1 MGMTVNGKTFNFQ
14 VDSLRYH
21 NSHVHHLRHQHNS
34 VPNSPNETEMGHR
47 TNHSKLGSNSAN
59 TSPISA
65 NRRDCSA
72 SSVGDTPVTFTY
84 NTNHFVR
91 TSRSEDQL
99 QMQKDA
105 GISAVDIDIEE
116 DITSS
121 LNTLLD
127 TRLEGGSNNSV
138 SSTNSDRIVWTYNA
152 PVTAA
157 SEQHKLC
164 SHTLSNGS
172 SSSQSS
178 SSTTS
183 SSPLRSGSP
192 ASPTSVSSS
201 VMSSQSGSRRMPY
214 TISNGPNCPQP
225 DYAQY
230 HHPNGDFSMSEVISN
245 ISSPDYHDDDSMGIR
260 DCVMEIS
267 DHSDSDSTLLVSE
280 PRQRQGSASDGDHRI
295 VIQVKGPEKDAG
307 GSRDRGKQNSKCND
321 RNSKSKQMYYGYQ
334 VSKNLFTH
342 HRIVGYR

>member
-1 MGMTVNGKTFNFQ
+1 M
-14 VDSLRYH
+14 
-21 NSHVHHLRHQHNS
+21 
-34 VPNSPNETEMGHR
+34 EMGHR
-47 TNHSKLGSNSAN
+47 THHCKSGSNSAN

-65 NRRDCSA
+65 NKRDSSNTSSA
-72 SSVGDTPVTFTY
+72 VDASVTSTFSY
-84 NTNHFVR
+84 NSNNFVR

-99 QMQKDA
+99 QMQKDTS
-105 GISAVDIDIEE
+105 ISAVDIEIDD

-127 TRLEGGSNNSV
+127 TRPEGGSNNSV
-138 SSTNSDRIVWTYNA
+138 SSANSDRIVWTYNA

-172 SSSQSS
+172 SSSHSS
-178 SSTTS
+178 SSTNS
-183 SSPLRSGSP
+183 SSPMRSGSP

-201 VMSSQSGSRRMPY
+201 VMSSQSGSKRLPY
-214 TISNGPNCPQP
+214 TFTNGPQP
-225 DYAQY
+225 EYNPY
-230 HHPNGDFSMSEVISN
+230 HHPNGEFSVSEAISN

-280 PRQRQGSASDGDHRI
+280 PRQRLGSANDGDHRI
-295 VIQVKGPEKDAG
+295 VIQVKGPEKDSG
-307 GSRDRGKQNSKCND
+307 NIKNRGKQNFKSND
-321 RNSKSKQMYYGYQ
+321 GSNKSKQVFYGYQ
-334 VSKNLFTH
+334 VSYFHLIPLCRSYSSKTVLAKGST
-342 HRIVGYR
+342 GL

>member
-1 MGMTVNGKTFNFQ
+1 MQ
-14 VDSLRYH
+14 ADSLRYH

-47 TNHSKLGSNSAN
+47 THHTKSGSNSAN

-65 NRRDCSA
+65 NRRDCIVSSA
-72 SSVGDTPVTFTY
+72 GDTLVSSTFSY
-84 NTNHFVR
+84 NTNNFVR

-105 GISAVDIDIEE
+105 GISAVDIEIDDDIN
-116 DITSS
+116 SS

-127 TRLEGGSNNSV
+127 TRPEGSNNSV
-138 SSTNSDRIVWTYNA
+138 GSANSDRIVWTYNA
-152 PVTAA
+152 PVTAP
-157 SEQHKLC
+157 S
-164 SHTLSNGS
+164 LSNGS
-172 SSSQSS
+172 SSSSNS
-178 SSTTS
+178 S

-201 VMSSQSGSRRMPY
+201 VMSSQSGSRRLPY
-214 TISNGPNCPQP
+214 TVSNGPQPP
-225 DYAQY
+225 DYSHY

-280 PRQRQGSASDGDHRI
+280 PRQRTGSVNDGDHRI
-295 VIQVKGPEKDAG
+295 VIQVKGPERDG
-307 GSRDRGKQNSKCND
+307 GGGKERGKQSFKCND
-321 RNSKSKQMYYGYQ
+321 RNNKSKQYYGYQ
-334 VSKNLFTH
+334 VSFSFFVSFLRFGCYKFTRH
-342 HRIVGYR
+342 F